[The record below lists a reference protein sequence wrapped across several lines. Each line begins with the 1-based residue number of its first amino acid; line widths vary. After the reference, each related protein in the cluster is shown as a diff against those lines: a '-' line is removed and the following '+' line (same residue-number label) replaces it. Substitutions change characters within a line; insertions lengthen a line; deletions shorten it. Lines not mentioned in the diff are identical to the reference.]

1 MLKTL
6 KIILE
11 IQELD
16 MKMIQLMR
24 IKAERQK
31 ELANINNTKADLN
44 QQVEAKKAE
53 ILESKSIIRLI
64 EGDIVDVKAKL
75 KKLEGQQ
82 SSIKKV
88 DEFNALS
95 HEMAQAD
102 RERVLKEQRLSNQ
115 YDKLALEEDALKALE
130 ENMATTSQNSKALEA
145 EIDESIHRVNMEG
158 RELKNQRDVLV
169 KQADP
174 EVFKIYDRLLHNKKD
189 RVVVSIENRCCS
201 GCHIMLTAQDE
212 NLVRKGERLVFCEH
226 CSRIHYWQ
234 DSEMIEGPA
243 STTKTRRRRSTKV

>member
-1 MLKTL
+1 MLKAL
-6 KIILE
+6 KVILE
-11 IQELD
+11 IQEVD

-24 IKAERQK
+24 LKAERQK
-31 ELANINNTKADLN
+31 DLANINDIKADLN
-44 QQVEAKKAE
+44 HQVDSKKAE

-64 EGDIVDVKAKL
+64 EGDVAEVKAKI

-82 SSIKKV
+82 NAIKKV
-88 DEFNALS
+88 EEFNALS

-130 ENMATTSQNSKALEA
+130 EKLHTTTENNKTFEA
-145 EIDESIHRVNMEG
+145 EIHESVERINIEG
-158 RELKNQRDVLV
+158 RALKAQRDELV
-169 KQADP
+169 AKADP
-174 EVFKIYDRLLHNKKD
+174 DVFNIYDRLLHNKKD

-226 CSRIHYWQ
+226 CSRIHYWE
-234 DSEMIEGPA
+234 DVEVAVEGTA
-243 STTKTRRRRSTKV
+243 TKPRRRRSTKV